1 MRNKILNALPFILLG
16 GWVLW
21 LTKSGLGGEYLQSLA
36 RGEHSWW
43 IWIQMFA
50 PMIVLVLFI
59 LPVVV
64 MGGMAGLYEFYKS
77 IFYDIASLIAKLFKD
92 PEKRAEWIG
101 KSGECIINAF
111 LLNLPQRDYHVEHDL
126 LLRTADDRTVQIDHM
141 VISRHGV
148 FVLETKLYN
157 CEIYGTGKD
166 FKWTLKYGKKTY
178 SVQNPVRQNEG
189 HIKAL
194 QTITGLNE
202 SAFFNIVVL
211 VGNMKF
217 KKKLSDDRFKGGWD
231 TKRFIRKQKKLLFSH
246 AQKGKIIDAIEKARD
261 TSETAKH
268 KHNNQLRE
276 RHLDK
281 SGRARPSVTHQNEGE
296 DSIESFFA
304 NLPSQE
310 YHIERSL
317 PMLATS
323 DKTGTVHVI
332 FSRHGVFIIDIKS
345 GGGYIFGKEQESTW
359 TQMLS
364 GRKKHILQNPLRQ
377 NDQYIKILQTITGLP
392 EDVFLKVVV
401 FADNAVI
408 KRKLPENVCAG
419 AGKLKEFIGKQQKT
433 RLSNEEL
440 RAAIGAIRA
449 TQKTFTNAEQ
459 TESSRIH

>member
-1 MRNKILNALPFILLG
+1 MRNKILNALPFILFG

-21 LTKSGLGGEYLQSLA
+21 LTKSGIGAEYLQSIV

-43 IWIQMFA
+43 IGIKMFA
-50 PMIVLVLFI
+50 PMVVLVFFI
-59 LPVVV
+59 LPIVI
-64 MGGMAGLYEFYKS
+64 MGGMAGLHEVYKS
-77 IFYDIASLIAKLFKD
+77 NFYALIGSVFKHH
-92 PEKRAEWIG
+92 EKRAEWIG

-126 LLRTADDRTVQIDHM
+126 LLRMADGHTVQIDHM

-157 CEIYGTGKD
+157 CEIYGTGND
-166 FKWTLKYGKKTY
+166 SKWTLMYGKKKH

-211 VGNMKF
+211 VGNIKF
-217 KKKLSDDRFKGGWD
+217 KKKLSDDRFKSGWD
-231 TKRFIRKQKKLLFSH
+231 TKRFIRKQKNLLFSH

-261 TSETAKH
+261 TSEIAKH
-268 KHNNQLRE
+268 RHNDQLRE
-276 RHLDK
+276 RHLNK
-281 SGRARPSVTHQNEGE
+281 SSRAKPPVTRRSKGE

-317 PMLATS
+317 PMLTTS
-323 DKTGTVHVI
+323 DNEAGTVHVV
-332 FSRHGVFIIDIKS
+332 FSRHGVFIIDIKN
-345 GGGYIFGKEQESTW
+345 GGGYILGKQWESTW
-359 TQMLS
+359 TQMLP
-364 GRKKHILQNPLRQ
+364 GRKKQIFQNPLRQ
-377 NDQYIKILQTITGLP
+377 NDKYINILQTITGLP
-392 EDVFLKVVV
+392 KDVFFKVVV

-408 KRKLPENVCAG
+408 KRKLPENVCVG
-419 AGKLKEFIGKQQKT
+419 VEKLKEFIGKQQEP
-433 RLSNEEL
+433 RLSNEKL